1 MNLPENDLKFYLFQ
15 ELNSHLIVVNKGTV
29 ILGLFS
35 SNLYQKTCFREIVV
49 CLPSVIKVICLTF
62 V

>member
-35 SNLYQKTCFREIVV
+35 SNLYQKTGFREIV